1 MMEAIDEK
9 TNVNEPLTP
18 LIPNEEGNE
27 ELKKKKKKAK
37 DENRSAQTML
47 RTMLTNLVRL
57 SELAD
62 QKAGLM
68 ISVNSIIISIF
79 LSFIFTNENFNQKL
93 LIPAILIVCISIL
106 TIIFS
111 IFATKPK
118 LDFFRTANHQPED
131 ILFFNS
137 YAKMNLEEYRKEMS
151 SLIENEEELQIKLIN
166 NIHAQGFVLKK
177 KYRQIG
183 IAYSI
188 FLIGFPIA
196 VAYFIFCIT
205 G

>member
-1 MMEAIDEK
+1 MDTNEIIPTKIDA
-9 TNVNEPLTP
+9 VEPITSDLEVV
-18 LIPNEEGNE
+18 EEP
-27 ELKKKKKKAK
+27 KKKKKKGGDDNK
-37 DENRSAQTML
+37 SAQSMIK
-47 RTMLTNLVRL
+47 TMLTNSVRL

-68 ISVNSIIISIF
+68 ISVNSIIISII
-79 LSFIFTNENFNQKL
+79 LSFIFTNDNFNQAL
-93 LIPAILIVCISIL
+93 LIPSAMLVFVSVA

-111 IFATKPK
+111 VFATKPK
-118 LDFFRTANHQPED
+118 LGIFKSNKVQPDD

-137 YAKMNLEEYRKEMS
+137 YAKMELDAYRDQMLN
-151 SLIENEEELQIKLIN
+151 LIENEKELNLKLID
-166 NIHAQGFVLKK
+166 NIHAQGVVLKR

-196 VAYFIFCIT
+196 VAYFIYSIA